1 MLYFFVRYIEILRKD
16 INCRKKFRCLFFY
29 CGLVDGLI
37 ILLEI
42 DIVVLFGEIFGYG
55 FYEFGFKR
63 RI

>member
-1 MLYFFVRYIEILRKD
+1 MRYIDILKKNL
-16 INCRKKFRCLFFY
+16 NCRMKFWCLFFY